1 MVPVLTDCK
10 RVQEARQLLLA
21 MLARTHVEGY
31 IRLFLEE
38 GTPMLNLLRS
48 LLPQI
53 REKLLLN
60 YLQTVLL
67 AFDQGQRPGQSAST
81 LRQQMLPDPLSPQ
94 ELRVLRLL
102 VAGRSNAE
110 IASELVVSIN
120 TIRTQVSSIY
130 RKLAVSGRFEASAVA
145 RNLGIVTD

>member
-1 MVPVLTDCK
+1 MV
-10 RVQEARQLLLA
+10 
-21 MLARTHVEGY
+21 ARTHVQGY
-31 IRLFLEE
+31 IRLFLDE

-67 AFDQGQRPGQSAST
+67 AFDQGQRPGQPSST
-81 LRQQMLPDPLSPQ
+81 LRQQLLPDPLSPQ